1 MELELK
7 SAMNFKQCL
16 RLPSTKTSRDTASI
30 EFEPPGRL
38 PGAWLREA
46 GRGWKVS
53 DKFLRERLTVNSDL
67 WVASSPSNDIIELE
81 DPHVPFPDS
90 ALTTFAADHSRGMTP
105 YGLITSQGE
114 TGPQKRR
121 EPRYAL
127 QFIKITYFIFK
138 MNQQL
143 KSVASCSPD
152 LLGFKH
158 SSCNV
163 IASA

>member
-1 MELELK
+1 MVSDCRVREQCVESDILALEIPGALLLQQGYK
-7 SAMNFKQCL
+7 AIIISGVAVSSLRQCL
-16 RLPSTKTSRDTASI
+16 HLSSTKTSRDTASI
-30 EFEPPGRL
+30 ELESPGRL

-67 WVASSPSNDIIELE
+67 WVASSPSKDIIELE

-121 EPRYAL
+121 
-127 QFIKITYFIFK
+127 
-138 MNQQL
+138 
-143 KSVASCSPD
+143 
-152 LLGFKH
+152 
-158 SSCNV
+158 
-163 IASA
+163 